1 MIANASDPPSE
12 RAGVERLLRE
22 LYAARVAGE
31 LDRLCALFA
40 PDAVLKISGSSDGR
54 PIAIAASGAEEIRC
68 WLGVLVKTF
77 RLSRHEVLSMVID
90 GSRAAV
96 QWRAS
101 IHSRI
106 TGASVATE
114 LVDVFEVTAGRIAS
128 YVELFVPA

>member
-1 MIANASDPPSE
+1 MNANASDCD
-12 RAGVERLLRE
+12 RASMEELLRA
-22 LYAARVAGE
+22 LYAARAAGE

-40 PDAVLKISGSSDGR
+40 TDAQLKISGSSDGK
-54 PIAIAASGAEEIRC
+54 PIAIAARGAEEIRS
-68 WLGVLVKTF
+68 WLGVLVKAF
-77 RLSRHEVLSMVID
+77 RLSRYEILSMVIE
-90 GSRAAV
+90 GPRAAV

-114 LVDVFEVTAGRIAS
+114 LVDIFEVKEGRIAS